1 MQTGCERWAVG
12 ARRGGRTALAVVL
25 GMIAASAAGSQP
37 TGGADSAGPPQADA
51 LEALGA
57 DTDPTKPVFFS
68 IRDEHYDLPGD
79 RWQNLALLR
88 MDAVLGAAQPG
99 GRPRGV
105 ILRGDLPLATFG
117 DESGTTTGLGDL
129 YGQAI
134 FFPGLL
140 PSFSSRLL
148 VGVGTG
154 LVLPTATDDVLGR
167 GQWIAAPVVAPVW
180 IFPRRGLAFVK
191 VQDWIS
197 FAGDGERPD
206 VHYLT
211 VTPTLLWRLSPRWW
225 TVLDAESTSDWEQDG
240 QTSFR
245 VGLLLGRMLSPRH
258 GLSLKAELPF
268 GGHAQTDWTLELVF
282 FATRF

>member
-1 MQTGCERWAVG
+1 MQSDRWAVP
-12 ARRGGRTALAVVL
+12 ARRRLAALAAL
-25 GMIAASAAGSQP
+25 FGILAAPAATSKP
-37 TGGADSAGPPQADA
+37 TEGADSGGPPQADA

-57 DTDPTKPVFFS
+57 DTDPTKPVFFG
-68 IRDEHYDLPGD
+68 IREEYYDLPDD

-88 MDAVLGAAQPG
+88 VDGVLGAAHPG

-105 ILRGDLPLATFG
+105 LLRGDLPLATFDDG
-117 DESGTTTGLGDL
+117 FGTTTGLGDL
-129 YGQAI
+129 YGQALL
-134 FFPGLL
+134 FPGF
-140 PSFSSRLL
+140 PSSRLL

-154 LVLPTATDDVLGR
+154 LVLPTATDEVLGR
-167 GQWIAAPVVAPVW
+167 GKWIAAPVVAPVW
-180 IFPRRGLAFVK
+180 IFPRRGLAYLK

-206 VHYLT
+206 LHYLT

-225 TVLDAESTSDWEQDG
+225 TVVDAESTSDWELDG

-245 VGLLLGRMLSPRH
+245 VGLALGRMLSPRY

-268 GGHAQTDWTLELVF
+268 GGHPQTDWTLKAVF

>member
-1 MQTGCERWAVG
+1 VRWS
-12 ARRGGRTALAVVL
+12 ALAVAL
-25 GMIAASAAGSQP
+25 GMIAARAATSQP

-68 IRDEHYDLPGD
+68 IRDEHYDLPDD

-105 ILRGDLPLATFG
+105 ILRGDLPLASFG
-117 DESGTTTGLGDL
+117 DERGTMTGLGDL
-129 YGQAI
+129 YGQVL
-134 FFPGLL
+134 FFPGLF
-140 PSFSSRLL
+140 PGFSSRLL

-167 GQWIAAPVVAPVW
+167 GKWIAAPAITPVW
-180 IFPRRGLAFVK
+180 LFPQRGLAYVK

-225 TVLDAESTSDWEQDG
+225 TLVDAESTSDWELGG

-245 VGLLLGRMLSPRH
+245 VGLLFGRMLSPRH

-268 GGHAQTDWTLELVF
+268 GGHRQTDWTLKAVF